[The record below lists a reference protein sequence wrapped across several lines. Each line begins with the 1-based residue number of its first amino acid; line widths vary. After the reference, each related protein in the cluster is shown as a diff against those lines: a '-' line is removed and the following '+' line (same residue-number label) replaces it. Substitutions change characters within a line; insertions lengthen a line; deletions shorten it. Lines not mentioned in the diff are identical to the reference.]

1 MLPGLVVAEVFGPGL
16 RFVVEE
22 VAQNNGVGVLME
34 GSEGIVLVELICAEG
49 RDVGGREG
57 DVGVVDGH

>member
-1 MLPGLVVAEVFGPGL
+1 MLPGLVVEEVFGPGL

-22 VAQNNGVGVLME
+22 VAQHNGVGVLVE

-49 RDVGGREG
+49 RDVRGREG
-57 DVGVVDGH
+57 DIGVVYGH